1 MKQNYAVYPLYT
13 RILKPRDDLLGMV
26 TKYTKNIVEPGDIIA
41 LAETV
46 VAITQGRAIL
56 PAEVKVSR
64 LARFL
69 SLFPRKDGSL
79 ATPEAMQIAIHEA
92 GKIKIIL
99 GAGAALLGKIMGIKG
114 LFYYVAGRSL
124 ARIDDVAR
132 TMWPFEE
139 YIVLGPQ
146 NPEKLVKEIKE
157 KTGAEVAIVD
167 VNDAYR
173 VDILAAT
180 EAVDFQNLT
189 DYLLDNPFGNEDQQ
203 TPFVVLKKLNSKQDV
218 VDKFIF

>member
-1 MKQNYAVYPLYT
+1 MKRSYAVYPLYT
-13 RILKPRDDLLGMV
+13 RILKPQDDLLRIV
-26 TKYTKNIVEPGDIIA
+26 IEYTKDIVAPGDVIA

-56 PAEVKVSR
+56 PKDVQVSP

-79 ATPEAMQIAIHEA
+79 ATPEAMQIAIEEA
-92 GKIKIIL
+92 GKMKIIL
-99 GAGAALLGKIMGIKG
+99 GAGAALCGKMIGKKG
-114 LFYYVAGRSL
+114 FFYLVAGRDL

-139 YIVLGPQ
+139 YIVLGPRD
-146 NPEKLVKEIKE
+146 PGKLVGDIKE
-157 KTGAEVAIVD
+157 KTGAEAAIVD

-180 EAVDFQNLT
+180 SGVDFQDLVEN
-189 DYLLDNPFGNEDQQ
+189 LLDNPFGNEDQQ
-203 TPFVVLKKLNSKQDV
+203 TPFVILKKRQ
-218 VDKFIF
+218 

>member
-1 MKQNYAVYPLYT
+1 MKQSYAVYPLYT
-13 RILKPRDDLLGMV
+13 RILKPQDNLLDIIV
-26 TKYTKNIVEPGDIIA
+26 EYTRNIVEPGDIIA

-56 PAEVKVSR
+56 PEEVKVSF

-79 ATPEAMQIAIHEA
+79 ATPEAMQVAINEA
-92 GKIKIIL
+92 GGIKIIL
-99 GAGAALLGKIMGIKG
+99 GAGAALLGKVIGKRG

-132 TMWPFEE
+132 TMWPFEK
-139 YIVLGPQ
+139 YIILGPQ
-146 NPEKLVKEIKE
+146 NPGELVKKIKE
-157 KTGAEVAIVD
+157 KTGAEAAIVD

-180 EAVDFQNLT
+180 GAIDSQSLVEN
-189 DYLLDNPFGNEDQQ
+189 LLDNPFGNEDQQ
-203 TPFVVLKKLNSKQDV
+203 TPFVVLKRQH
-218 VDKFIF
+218 